1 MYFHLQTRKASTK
14 TNQLNINDY
23 YKISKIDAHLHP
35 GQIGRSLV
43 GQCPLPVAV
52 YLRYHHKRHSAE
64 RKNSPHM
71 AHPTSLNYS
80 VTELGDTPSGGSFTI
95 LIAEDHEIVRDG
107 LQKLVVRVL
116 GPTLSSLTILH
127 AKSLLEARSIIEKKS
142 ASLDLILLDLELEDA
157 SAEDCIHCLM
167 HEWDGLPIAVVSAN
181 ENWELARA
189 LVNTGLLGFIPKSCS
204 VEILTNAIRLIV
216 AGGRY
221 FPDEVLLAI
230 NNSNTMSGGVT
241 PATMNIYAGISN
253 LGLPRDI
260 LARLTPRQLT
270 VLNLVI
276 DGLANKEIAK
286 RLSLSVG
293 TTKNYVASIMRVLGV
308 TGRVNVVRAVTELQ
322 NSVNKDKS

>member
-1 MYFHLQTRKASTK
+1 MT
-14 TNQLNINDY
+14 
-23 YKISKIDAHLHP
+23 
-35 GQIGRSLV
+35 
-43 GQCPLPVAV
+43 
-52 YLRYHHKRHSAE
+52 
-64 RKNSPHM
+64 
-71 AHPTSLNYS
+71 HPTSLNYS
-80 VTELGDTPSGGSFTI
+80 VTELGDSPSGGSFTI

-127 AKSLLEARSIIEKKS
+127 AKSLLEARSIIEKN
-142 ASLDLILLDLELEDA
+142 AACLDLILLDLELEDA
-157 SAEDCIHCLM
+157 SAEDCMHCLK

-189 LVNTGLLGFIPKSCS
+189 LVSTGLLGFIPKSCS

-230 NNSNTMSGGVT
+230 NISDAAPRSTHSSTMS
-241 PATMNIYAGISN
+241 MHDGIDN

-260 LARLTPRQLT
+260 LTRLTPRQLT
-270 VLNLVI
+270 VLNLMI

-286 RLSLSVG
+286 RLFLSVG

-308 TGRVNVVRAVTELQ
+308 TGRVNVVRAVAELQ
-322 NSVNKDKS
+322 NSANKEKS

>member
-1 MYFHLQTRKASTK
+1 
-14 TNQLNINDY
+14 
-23 YKISKIDAHLHP
+23 
-35 GQIGRSLV
+35 
-43 GQCPLPVAV
+43 
-52 YLRYHHKRHSAE
+52 
-64 RKNSPHM
+64 M
-71 AHPTSLNYS
+71 AHTTSLNYS
-80 VTELGDTPSGGSFTI
+80 VTELGDSPNGGCFTI

-127 AKSLLEARSIIEKKS
+127 AKSLLEARSIIEKK
-142 ASLDLILLDLELEDA
+142 AACLDLILLDLELEDA
-157 SAEDCIHCLM
+157 SAEDCMHCLK

-189 LVNTGLLGFIPKSCS
+189 LVNTGLLGFIPKSCI

-230 NNSNTMSGGVT
+230 NNSNVASGGSN
-241 PATMNIYAGISN
+241 PATINIYEGINN
-253 LGLPRDI
+253 LGLPRA
-260 LARLTPRQLT
+260 LLTRLTPRQLT
-270 VLNLVI
+270 VLNLMI
-276 DGLANKEIAK
+276 DGFANKEIAK

-322 NSVNKDKS
+322 SSVNKNLT